1 MKLAKDLTV
10 ADNLKTWLKKPG
22 NNFCA
27 LPFMH
32 MAVETNGSIR
42 PCCMGDPFDLNIS
55 NKTIQEVYN
64 DPVRFEFMES
74 FKRNEKHPACYQ
86 CWEDPEIRAKFSTSA
101 WSRGTTEEFMQ
112 TGKYPDMKLKWL
124 EIKPGNRC
132 NLKCRICGVHGSS
145 SWTKDTAELDQPGVK
160 FKDSNAFKYTQSCN
174 WIDDPKIWNDINEME
189 SIEFLHFMG
198 GEPFMVPEHFQL
210 IQALV
215 DHPNID
221 TSKITIGYNTNGTYF
236 PTEENFDLYNNFKKV
251 NFALSIDDIDERFNY
266 QRKLANWE
274 EVRNNLVKF
283 QKLNNVEKYFSTLD
297 PAISVFNIFYLEEIY
312 KEFSNL
318 EFADFIEGNTNIPPN
333 HYVNVGQHAIHIMPQ
348 HIKNIISTKYR
359 DTKSKWIA
367 NAVEY
372 MYSRRPDPKEWNNF
386 TQQNFELDSIR
397 KEKFHQTFKEF
408 YEQF

>member
-160 FKDSNAFKYTQSCN
+160 FKDSDTFKY
-174 WIDDPKIWNDINEME
+174 
-189 SIEFLHFMG
+189 
-198 GEPFMVPEHFQL
+198 
-210 IQALV
+210 
-215 DHPNID
+215 
-221 TSKITIGYNTNGTYF
+221 
-236 PTEENFDLYNNFKKV
+236 
-251 NFALSIDDIDERFNY
+251 LS
-266 QRKLANWE
+266 L
-274 EVRNNLVKF
+274 
-283 QKLNNVEKYFSTLD
+283 
-297 PAISVFNIFYLEEIY
+297 
-312 KEFSNL
+312 
-318 EFADFIEGNTNIPPN
+318 
-333 HYVNVGQHAIHIMPQ
+333 IHI
-348 HIKNIISTKYR
+348 
-359 DTKSKWIA
+359 
-367 NAVEY
+367 
-372 MYSRRPDPKEWNNF
+372 
-386 TQQNFELDSIR
+386 
-397 KEKFHQTFKEF
+397 
-408 YEQF
+408 